1 MIKLEDLKRIEV
13 FKTDVKDPEDANRL
27 ILEIDNAFS
36 GCIANFDL
44 TDCDRILRIKH
55 PPTIDPASFIELLD
69 RLGYQAEV
77 LSDNLPQ

>member
-1 MIKLEDLKRIEV
+1 MIEV

-27 ILEIDNAFS
+27 VLEIDSAFT

-55 PPTIDPASFIELLD
+55 PPTIDPALFIELLD

-77 LSDNLPQ
+77 LSDELPQ

>member
-1 MIKLEDLKRIEV
+1 MIEV

-27 ILEIDNAFS
+27 ILEIDSAFS

-55 PPTIDPASFIELLD
+55 PPTIDPASFIELLGG
-69 RLGYQAEV
+69 LGYQAEV